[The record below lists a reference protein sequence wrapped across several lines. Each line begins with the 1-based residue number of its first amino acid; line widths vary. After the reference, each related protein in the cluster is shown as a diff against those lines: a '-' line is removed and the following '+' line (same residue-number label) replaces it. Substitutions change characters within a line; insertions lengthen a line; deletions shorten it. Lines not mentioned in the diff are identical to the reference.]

1 MPERKTEWLN
11 SVLVVK
17 AFFPEAIQEVP
28 IPGLLVK
35 GHVDTPHSESTRM
48 KQYILFFEAV
58 ISTLFKNSMTII
70 FNIQEAEKGEVPRI
84 CVSLGLIVST
94 RPVPIS
100 KHKSKTQTTLPKTE
114 HQTTKKL
121 LSFSTTSSWVW
132 RHML

>member
-1 MPERKTEWLN
+1 MAEGKTEWLN

-58 ISTLFKNSMTII
+58 ISTLFENSMTII
-70 FNIQEAEKGEVPRI
+70 FNVQEAEKGEVPRI
-84 CVSLGLIVST
+84 CVSLGLIPDHSLSQNT
-94 RPVPIS
+94 NP
-100 KHKSKTQTTLPKTE
+100 KHKQHSPK
-114 HQTTKKL
+114 QNIKQQRN
-121 LSFSTTSSWVW
+121 F
-132 RHML
+132 